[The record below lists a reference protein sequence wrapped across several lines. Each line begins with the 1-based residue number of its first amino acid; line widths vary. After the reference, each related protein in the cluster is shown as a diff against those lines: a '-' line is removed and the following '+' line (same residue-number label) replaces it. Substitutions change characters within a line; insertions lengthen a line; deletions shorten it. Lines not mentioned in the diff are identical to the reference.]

1 MKAILSLFLASLTAA
16 ATDVRL
22 ERVPEGGVQPQIT
35 TTTSDGTLHLVY
47 LKGDPR
53 GCDVRHCVKKNN
65 SASWS
70 TPRTINSIP
79 RAAIAAGTIRGAQV
93 AAGKD
98 NSLHIVWNGVGD
110 HKQQIPSPL
119 FYTRSLDGGMSF
131 EPQRDLRAD
140 TQALDGG
147 ASVAASA
154 KGEIFIV
161 WHGAPAGAEPGEIHR
176 RVYILKSTNN
186 GTAFS
191 TPQIANTDDPGVCA
205 CCSLKTFV
213 APTGELLTLYRAAR
227 SMSQRDIVLMTSR
240 DGGTTF
246 QHRDVGPWAIN
257 ACPMSSASIIS
268 IGTRTRAAWEAEG
281 KVFTALLDAE
291 SDALAVSG
299 EKARHPSLAVNSKG
313 ETLITWS
320 IGTGWQKGGQ
330 LGWLMLDTAGRPT
343 KQSGTQPG
351 VPVWDFPAAYAEG
364 GSFTIL
370 Y

>member
-1 MKAILSLFLASLTAA
+1 MKAILPLFLAALTAA

-22 ERVPEGGVQPQIT
+22 ERVPEGGMQPQIAT
-35 TTTSDGTLHLVY
+35 ARDGTLHLVY
-47 LKGDPR
+47 LRGEPR
-53 GCDVRHCVKKNN
+53 GCDVRHAVKKPGA
-65 SASWS
+65 SAWS
-70 TPRTINSIP
+70 TPRTINSTP
-79 RAAIAAGTIRGAQV
+79 HSAIAAGTIRGAQV
-93 AAGKD
+93 AIGRD
-98 NSLHIVWNGVGD
+98 DSLHIVWNGVGD

-154 KGEIFIV
+154 KGGIFIV

-186 GTAFS
+186 GTTFS
-191 TPQIANTDDPGVCA
+191 TPQIANTADPGVCA
-205 CCSLKTFV
+205 CCSLKAFIT
-213 APTGELLTLYRAAR
+213 PGGELFTLYRAAR

-268 IGTRTRAAWEAEG
+268 IGARTRGAWEAEG
-281 KVFTALLDAE
+281 KVYTALLDAG

-320 IGTGWQKGGQ
+320 IGTGWNKGGQ
-330 LGWLMLDTAGRPT
+330 LGWQVLDASGKPTAER
-343 KQSGTQPG
+343 GTQPG
-351 VPVWDFPAAYAEG
+351 MPVWDFTAAYANGET
-364 GSFTIL
+364 FAVL